1 MHIKITSNSSHSSLR
16 PLNCQALHT
25 GKELM
30 RIIYLFIIILSLTAC
45 AGPNPNPGER
55 SADIAWE
62 KYDYDTAFEIL
73 LPAAERGE
81 PWAQL
86 RVGVAY
92 ELGSG
97 VVKDI
102 PTAIE
107 WYEKAASQ
115 EAEGNWAN
123 GQLVGASGRSGYFN
137 QNSDALIARFQL
149 ANIYLRGEGVKK
161 DPAKALE
168 LAQYVSDKTQGDSI
182 FYCCEFS
189 GGRYITNTA
198 IAETLNK
205 AKAAQ

>member
-1 MHIKITSNSSHSSLR
+1 
-16 PLNCQALHT
+16 
-25 GKELM
+25 M
-30 RIIYLFIIILSLTAC
+30 RIIYIFIIILGLSAC

-55 SADIAWE
+55 TVDVAWE
-62 KYDYDTAFEIL
+62 KYDYDTAFEVL
-73 LPAAERGE
+73 MPAAERGE

-97 VVKDI
+97 VTKDI
-102 PTAIE
+102 PTAIT

-115 EAEGNWAN
+115 ESEGNWAN
-123 GQLVGASGRSGYFN
+123 GQLVGAAGEAGYFN
-137 QNSDALIARFQL
+137 QNSDALIAKFQL
-149 ANIYLRGEGVKK
+149 ANIYLRGEGVAK

-168 LAQYVSDKTQGDSI
+168 LAQYVSDKTQGNSI

-189 GGRYITNTA
+189 GGRYIANTA
-198 IAETLNK
+198 IAETLAK

>member
-1 MHIKITSNSSHSSLR
+1 
-16 PLNCQALHT
+16 
-25 GKELM
+25 M
-30 RIIYLFIIILSLTAC
+30 RIIYLFIIIFGLAAC

-55 SADIAWE
+55 TVDVAWE
-62 KYDYDTAFEIL
+62 KYDYNTAFEVL
-73 LPAAERGE
+73 RPAAERGE

-86 RVGVAY
+86 RMGVAY

-97 VVKDI
+97 VPKDI
-102 PTAIE
+102 PAAIM

-115 EAEGNWAN
+115 ESQGNWAN
-123 GQLVGASGRSGYFN
+123 GQLVGGAGKSGYFN
-137 QNSDALIARFQL
+137 QNSDALIAKFQL
-149 ANIYLRGEGVKK
+149 ANIYLRGDGIPQ

-168 LAQYVSDKTQGDSI
+168 LAQYVSDNTQGNSI

-189 GGRYITNTA
+189 GGRYINSAA

>member
-1 MHIKITSNSSHSSLR
+1 
-16 PLNCQALHT
+16 
-25 GKELM
+25 M
-30 RIIYLFIIILSLTAC
+30 RIIYISIIIFVLAAC

-55 SADIAWE
+55 TVDVAWE
-62 KYDYDTAFEIL
+62 KYDYDTAFEVL
-73 LPAAERGE
+73 MPAAERGE

-97 VVKDI
+97 VAKDI
-102 PTAIE
+102 PTAIA

-115 EAEGNWAN
+115 ESEGDWAN
-123 GQLVGASGRSGYFN
+123 GQLVGATGKAGYFN
-137 QNSDALIARFQL
+137 QNSDALIAKFQL
-149 ANIYLRGEGVKK
+149 ANIYLRGEGVAK

-168 LAQYVSDKTQGDSI
+168 LAQYVSDKTQGNSI

-189 GGRYITNTA
+189 GGRYIANTA
-198 IAETLNK
+198 IAETLAK

>member
-1 MHIKITSNSSHSSLR
+1 
-16 PLNCQALHT
+16 
-25 GKELM
+25 M
-30 RIIYLFIIILSLTAC
+30 RIIYISIIILGLAAC

-55 SADIAWE
+55 TVDVAWE
-62 KYDYDTAFEIL
+62 KYDYDTAFKVL
-73 LPAAERGE
+73 MPAAERGE

-97 VVKDI
+97 VAKDI
-102 PTAIE
+102 PTAIT

-115 EAEGNWAN
+115 ESEGNWAN
-123 GQLVGASGRSGYFN
+123 GQLVGAAGKAGYFN
-137 QNSDALIARFQL
+137 QNSDALIAKFQL
-149 ANIYLRGEGVKK
+149 ANIYLRGEGVAK

-168 LAQYVSDKTQGDSI
+168 LAQYVSDKTQGVSI

-198 IAETLNK
+198 IAETLAK